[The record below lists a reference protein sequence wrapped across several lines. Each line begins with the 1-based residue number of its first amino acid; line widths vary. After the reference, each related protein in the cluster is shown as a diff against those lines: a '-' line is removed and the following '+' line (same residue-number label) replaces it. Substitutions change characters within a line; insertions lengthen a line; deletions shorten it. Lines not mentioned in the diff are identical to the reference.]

1 MHALALLACTDR
13 LVSELIVGVDIAADT
28 TIGGPNDRLGASV
41 AIDDVVAV
49 AAPGPGTVIEG
60 GVVTEGPSSW
70 VGYLDGQL
78 VRGGAEALWIGD
90 AEFEAT
96 GARAYAVGLDE
107 VFVATAG
114 VLYSYPSGA
123 VLFEGKLTGVA
134 VLDGEPILRLD
145 TAAGCVIRALDSATE
160 FDLPCAAEGA
170 LAVEAGALCAGD
182 PQVEDDEG
190 LGVVGCEDGSTWVG
204 ERGDHLGRAI
214 GGGYAMGSFNKWLVP
229 ARARAVPLGDGPVLA
244 LELGAEN
251 QPHALAG
258 DGTSLVIGAP
268 YYPAS
273 GLPSGA
279 AFVVELP

>member
-1 MHALALLACTDR
+1 MLED
-13 LVSELIVGVDIAADT
+13 GVA
-28 TIGGPNDRLGASV
+28 
-41 AIDDVVAV
+41 
-49 AAPGPGTVIEG
+49 
-60 GVVTEGPSSW
+60 TEGPSSW
-70 VGYLDGQL
+70 VGYLDGEL

-90 AEFEAT
+90 DEYAVS
-96 GARAYAVGLDE
+96 GARAYAVGTGE

-114 VLYSYPSGA
+114 ALYSFPSGA
-123 VLFEGKLTGVA
+123 VLFEGKLTGVT
-134 VLDGEPILRLD
+134 VLDGAPILRLD
-145 TAAGCVIRALDSATE
+145 STAGCVIRALDSADG

-170 LAVEAGALCAGD
+170 LVTAGDAACAGD
-182 PQVEDDEG
+182 PEVDDDEG
-190 LGVVGCEDGSTWVG
+190 AGRVSCTDGTSREG

-258 DGTSLVIGAP
+258 DGDTLVIGAP

-279 AFVVELP
+279 SFVVELP